1 MLVQEYLKT
10 KSLEDLTAELGIQV
24 RRHTKYLNLVGL
36 CYWNVTSPH
45 YHPIVTECRGLI
57 LDEANDWNVVAY
69 PFDRFYNYGESCAT
83 EIDFDNA
90 IAYKKLDGSL
100 IIMYYYNDEWLVAT
114 TGSPDAGGNILDYD
128 VTFAELAWT
137 VFMQERYKLSDLD
150 VNYTYMFELCTPF
163 NKVVVPHSSN
173 ALTLLGVR
181 NNTTLLEESLAQPKF
196 HDAFN
201 LVDYLEYGSTIDEIK
216 NDLVKLDGLHNEGY
230 VIVEWLTFKRV
241 KLKHDDYV
249 KLHRVKFNTT
259 KRDILELVRT
269 GEGNEFISYFPEF
282 SSIYNNYLTKYNK
295 LCELIEHDLNEFAKI
310 TDKKQ
315 FAIAISNIKW
325 KAILFSIRDGHSNSV
340 SEALSKLLLKNFEEL
355 MELCK

>member
-1 MLVQEYLKT
+1 MLVQEYLRT

-24 RRHTKYLNLVGL
+24 RRHTKYPNLVGL

-45 YHPIVTECRGLI
+45 YHPIVSECRGLI

-83 EIDFDNA
+83 EIDFDNSY
-90 IAYKKLDGSL
+90 AYKKLDGSL

-114 TGSPDAGGNILDYD
+114 TGSPDAGGTILDWD
-128 VTFAELAWT
+128 ITFSELAGT
-137 VFMQERYKLSDLD
+137 VFNEEHYKLDDLD

-163 NKVVVPHSSN
+163 NKVVVPHTSN
-173 ALTLLGVR
+173 SLTLIGVR
-181 NNTTLLEESLAQPKF
+181 NRTTLREESIWQPKF
-196 HDAFN
+196 TSFK
-201 LVDYLEYGSTIDEIK
+201 LVESLEYGTSIDEVK
-216 NDLVKLDGLHNEGY
+216 DELVKLDGLHNEGY
-230 VIVEWLTFKRV
+230 VIVDWFNFNRV

-249 KLHRVKFNTT
+249 KCHRIKSSVS

-269 GEGNEFISYFPEF
+269 GEGNEFISYFPKF

-295 LCELIEHDLNEFAKI
+295 LCELIEHDLNEFSSIA
-310 TDKKQ
+310 DKKQ

-325 KAILFSIRDGHSNSV
+325 KAILFSIRDGHSKSIK
-340 SEALSKLLLKNFEEL
+340 EALSKLLLKNFEEL

>member
-24 RRHTKYLNLVGL
+24 RRHTKYPNLVGL

-69 PFDRFYNYGESCAT
+69 PFDRFYNYGEVYA
-83 EIDFDNA
+83 EDDIDFDNSY
-90 IAYKKLDGSL
+90 AYKKLDGSL
-100 IIMYYYNDEWLVAT
+100 IIMYHYNNEWLVGT
-114 TGSPDAGGNILDYD
+114 TGSPDAGGTILDWD
-128 VTFAELAWT
+128 ITFSELAWN
-137 VFMQERYKLSDLD
+137 VFNEEHYKLDDLD

-173 ALTLLGVR
+173 SLTLIGVR
-181 NNTTLLEESLAQPKF
+181 NRTTLREESIWQPKF
-196 HDAFN
+196 N
-201 LVDYLEYGSTIDEIK
+201 KLKLVESLEYGLTIDEVT
-216 NDLVKLDGLHNEGY
+216 DELVKLDGLHNEGY
-230 VIVEWLTFKRV
+230 VIVEWFTFKRV

-249 KLHRVKFNTT
+249 KLHRIKFNTT
-259 KRDILELVRT
+259 KRDIIELVRT

-282 SSIYNNYLTKYNK
+282 SSIYYVYLSKYNK
-295 LCELIEHDLNEFAKI
+295 LIALIEHDLNEFAKI

-325 KAILFSIRDGHSNSV
+325 KAILFSIRDGRSNSIR
-340 SEALSKLLLKNFEEL
+340 EALSKLLLKNFEEL
-355 MELCK
+355 LESCK

>member
-1 MLVQEYLKT
+1 MLVQEYLRT
-10 KSLEDLTAELGIQV
+10 KSLKDLTAELGIQV
-24 RRHTKYLNLVGL
+24 RRHTKYPNLVGL
-36 CYWNVTSPH
+36 CYWNVTSPY

-69 PFDRFYNYGESCAT
+69 PFDRFYKYGESCAA
-83 EIDFDNA
+83 EIDFDNSY
-90 IAYKKLDGSL
+90 AYKKLDGSL

-114 TGSPDAGGNILDYD
+114 KRSPDASGSVLDYS

-137 VFMQERYKLSDLD
+137 VFMQESYKLDDFD

-163 NKVVVPHSSN
+163 NPVVVSHSSN
-173 ALTLLGVR
+173 SLTLIGVR
-181 NNTTLLEESLAQPKF
+181 NRTTLREESIAEPKF
-196 HDAFN
+196 TSFK
-201 LVDYLEYGSTIDEIK
+201 LVDYLEYGLTIDEVR
-216 NDLVKLDGLHNEGY
+216 DELVKLDGLHNEGY
-230 VIVEWLTFKRV
+230 VIVEWCTWKRV

-249 KLHRVKFNTT
+249 KYHRIKSSVT

-269 GEGNEFISYFPEF
+269 GEGNEFISYFHEF

-325 KAILFSIRDGHSNSV
+325 KVILFSIRDGHSKSV
-340 SEALSKLLLKNFEEL
+340 KEALSKLLLKNFEKL
-355 MELCK
+355 MKLCK